1 MKTYK
6 YKRVAKNFLRNKRN
20 NIPLDK
26 LKKMNMSMMIKIPSE
41 MEVAPCYELLT
52 LFTLLILLALLTL
65 PSLLTL
71 FTGPTLLKLLVLL
84 ALL

>member
-41 MEVAPCYELLT
+41 MEVAPCYELLYT
-52 LFTLLILLALLTL
+52 VYTAHIACTAYTAFTAYTVYRAY
-65 PSLLTL
+65 T
-71 FTGPTLLKLLVLL
+71 
-84 ALL
+84 A